1 VSCQI
6 ILQVDFGIAQGDLI
20 PFQQRVNLKSIVES
34 EQPLNLILRQNAGS
48 ICLQGKRFK
57 RMPRHVAPPPLKRF
71 GDIRR
76 QVNCEMH

>member
-1 VSCQI
+1 VSRQI
-6 ILQVDFGIAQGDLI
+6 ILQVNLGIAQGGLI

-34 EQPLNLILRQNAGS
+34 EQSLNLILRQDAGS
-48 ICLQGKRFK
+48 LGLHGKRFE

-71 GDIRR
+71 GDIHR